1 MITLYQPTSR
11 AKDLVILTS
20 RGSMVPFKRVV
31 EKLNLQQLKDREIE
45 ETFDDPNYGEQQN
58 YMNAISTANRVCLEL
73 QHKKEVYID
82 GDTLQQ
88 AIHFLGSHGLEPIHL
103 KNLHIVATSP
113 RVVSDL
119 DSSALYLNKWQG
131 RS

>member
-1 MITLYQPTSR
+1 MLEIYQPTSR

-20 RGSMVPFKRVV
+20 RGSIVPFKRVV

-45 ETFDDPNYGEQQN
+45 ETFDDPSYGEQRN
-58 YMNAISTANRVCLEL
+58 YMNAISTAQRVRLEL

-82 GDTLQQ
+82 GDALQQ
-88 AIHFLGSHGLEPIHL
+88 AIHFLGSHGLEPTHL
-103 KNLHIVATSP
+103 KNLHIVTTSP

-119 DSSALYLNKWQG
+119 DSSALYLNKWLG